1 MTKTYVT
8 ALTKSYFIKAMI
20 IEYCYQ
26 EHDADI
32 LMRAA
37 FPLSCVPIHVGQLM
51 KELAGTHSTEKTV
64 LQKRLNYS
72 LKNIILLIT
81 SLSFQLNK

>member
-37 FPLSCVPIHVGQLM
+37 FPLSCHVGSLM
-51 KELAGTHSTEKTV
+51 KELAGTHFIEKIAI
-64 LQKRLNYS
+64 QKRL
-72 LKNIILLIT
+72 IIL
-81 SLSFQLNK
+81 